1 MKDEGPTGD
10 PSPSRLKRWFGS
22 HPFRTIL
29 RIAAAVAGASLIA
42 GGLGVIWPKPDPMA
56 AEPPSADDPAS
67 LAPLPK
73 RPVMVLVVGIDAD
86 GINDPTNRAAPKG
99 PANADSL
106 MLLQVSAR
114 EPLQVL
120 QLPTELAV
128 NLPGR
133 TSLQALSDA
142 YRLGGVALTA
152 DVIAEVA
159 GLPDGEPDRY
169 VVMPRQALRSL
180 VDGLGEVE
188 VSLNQSYSRKDAAQN
203 YSVNLQAGRQT
214 LNGRQAEQL
223 ARHRPDPKNNQA
235 RRIRQQRLLRGIHD
249 QLNQP
254 NAIVLLPTVVGEVSS
269 QVETDLTATEILSLA
284 AAALSSNEP
293 PEISQLDLAPRA
305 GQQVLR
311 ELRPD
316 QPLPLWP
323 SPPGDASDN

>member
-29 RIAAAVAGASLIA
+29 RIAAALAGASLIA

-67 LAPLPK
+67 LGPLPK
-73 RPVMVLVVGIDAD
+73 RAVMVLVVGIDAD
-86 GINDPTNRAAPKG
+86 GINDSSNRAAPKG

-106 MLLQVSAR
+106 MLVQISAGD
-114 EPLQVL
+114 PVQVL

-133 TSLQALSDA
+133 KSVQSLADA
-142 YRLGGVALTA
+142 YPLGGVALTA
-152 DVIAEVA
+152 DVVTEVV
-159 GLPDGEPDRY
+159 GLKEGEPERF

-188 VSLNQSYSRKDAAQN
+188 VTLNQSYEHKDSAQN

-214 LNGRQAEQL
+214 LNGQQAEQL
-223 ARHRPDPKNNQA
+223 ARFRPEPKNDQA
-235 RRIRQQRLLRGIHD
+235 RRSRQQSLLKGIHE

-254 NAIVLLPTVVGEVSS
+254 NAIVLLPSVIGEVSS
-269 QVETDLTATEILSLA
+269 QMETDLTPTEMMSLA
-284 AAALSSNEP
+284 AAALSSDQP
-293 PEISQLDLAPRA
+293 PVISQLELAPRT
-305 GQQVLR
+305 GQQVMR
-311 ELRPD
+311 ELKPN
-316 QPLPLWP
+316 QQLPLWP
-323 SPPGDASDN
+323 APPGDAADN

>member
-10 PSPSRLKRWFGS
+10 PSPSRLTRWFGS

-29 RIAAAVAGASLIA
+29 RIATAVAGASLIA

-67 LAPLPK
+67 LAPLPE

-86 GINDPTNRAAPKG
+86 GINDPNNKAAPKG

-106 MLLQVSAR
+106 MLVQVSSS
-114 EPLQVL
+114 EPVQVL

-133 TSLQALSDA
+133 KTLQSLADA
-142 YRLGGVALTA
+142 YPLGGVALTA
-152 DVIAEVA
+152 DVIAEVV
-159 GLPDGEPDRY
+159 GLKQGEPDRF
-169 VVMPRQALRSL
+169 VVIPRQALRSL

-188 VSLNQSYSRKDAAQN
+188 VTLNQSYEHKDKAQN

-223 ARHRPDPKNNQA
+223 ARYRPQPKNDQA
-235 RRIRQQRLLRGIHD
+235 RRTRQQSLLKGIHE

-254 NAIVLLPTVVGEVSS
+254 NAIALLPAVIGEVSA
-269 QVETDLTATEILSLA
+269 QMETDLTPTEIMSLT
-284 AAALSSNEP
+284 AAALSSDQP
-293 PEISQLDLAPRA
+293 PVISQLELAPRT
-305 GQQVLR
+305 GQQVMR
-311 ELRPD
+311 ELKPD
-316 QPLPLWP
+316 QKLPLWP
-323 SPPGDASDN
+323 TPPDDAADN

>member
-10 PSPSRLKRWFGS
+10 PSPSRLTRWFGS
-22 HPFRTIL
+22 HPFRTVL
-29 RIAAAVAGASLIA
+29 RIATALAGASLIA
-42 GGLGVIWPKPDPMA
+42 GGLGLIWPKPDPMA

-67 LAPLPK
+67 LAPLPE

-86 GINDPTNRAAPKG
+86 GINDPNNNAAPNG

-106 MLLQVSAR
+106 MLVQVSSS
-114 EPLQVL
+114 EPVQVL

-133 TSLQALSDA
+133 KTLQSLADA
-142 YRLGGVALTA
+142 YPVGGVALTA
-152 DVIAEVA
+152 DVIAEVV
-159 GLPDGEPDRY
+159 GLREGEPDRF

-188 VSLNQSYSRKDAAQN
+188 VILNQSYEHKDKTQN

-214 LNGRQAEQL
+214 LNGSQAEQL
-223 ARHRPDPKNNQA
+223 ARYRPQPKNDQA
-235 RRIRQQRLLRGIHD
+235 RRTRQQSLLKGIHE

-254 NAIVLLPTVVGEVSS
+254 NAVALLPAVIGEVSA
-269 QVETDLTATEILSLA
+269 QMETDLTPLEIMSLT
-284 AAALSSNEP
+284 AAALSSAQP
-293 PEISQLDLAPRA
+293 PVISQLELSPRI
-305 GQQVLR
+305 GKQVMR
-311 ELRPD
+311 ELKPN

-323 SPPGDASDN
+323 KPPDDAADN

>member
-1 MKDEGPTGD
+1 MRDGAAADEASST
-10 PSPSRLKRWFGS
+10 RLRRWLGS

-29 RIAAAVAGASLIA
+29 RIAAALAGASLIA
-42 GGLGVIWPKPDPMA
+42 GSLGVIWPKADPMA
-56 AEPPSADDPAS
+56 AEPPSADDPAN
-67 LAPLPK
+67 LAPLPE
-73 RPVMVLVVGIDAD
+73 RPVVVLVVGIDAD

-106 MLLQVSAR
+106 MLLQVSAG

-152 DVIAEVA
+152 DVIAEVV

>member
-1 MKDEGPTGD
+1 MKDEGQAGD
-10 PSPSRLKRWFGS
+10 PSPRRLKRWFGS

-29 RIAAAVAGASLIA
+29 RIVAAIGGASLIA

-56 AEPPSADDPAS
+56 AAPPSADDPAS

-73 RPVMVLVVGIDAD
+73 RPVMVLMVGLDAD
-86 GINDPTNRAAPKG
+86 GINDPSNRAAPKG

-106 MLLQVSAR
+106 MLIRINTGQ
-114 EPLQVL
+114 PMQVL

-133 TSLQALSDA
+133 ERLQSLADA
-142 YRLGGVALTA
+142 YRVGGVALTA
-152 DVIAEVA
+152 DVVAEVL
-159 GLPDGEPDRY
+159 GLQEGEPDRF
-169 VVMPRQALRSL
+169 VVLPRQALRSL

-188 VSLNQSYSRKDAAQN
+188 VTLNQSYEHTDSSQN

-223 ARHRPDPKNNQA
+223 ARYKPDPKDDQA
-235 RRIRQQRLLRGIHD
+235 RRIRQQSLLNGIHD

-254 NAIVLLPTVVGEVSS
+254 NAIALLPTVIGEVSA
-269 QVETDLTATEILSLA
+269 QMETDLTPIEIMSLT
-284 AAALSSNEP
+284 AAALSSDEP
-293 PEISQLDLAPRA
+293 PVITQLELAPRA
-305 GQQVLR
+305 GQQVMR
-311 ELRPD
+311 ELIPN

-323 SPPGDASDN
+323 IPAGGAEGN

>member
-10 PSPSRLKRWFGS
+10 PSPSRWKRWFGS

-29 RIAAAVAGASLIA
+29 RIATAVAGASLIA
-42 GGLGVIWPKPDPMA
+42 GGLSVIWPKPDPMA

-67 LAPLPK
+67 LAPLPE

-86 GINDPTNRAAPKG
+86 GINDPNNKAAPKG

-106 MLLQVSAR
+106 MLVQVSSS
-114 EPLQVL
+114 EPVQVL

-133 TSLQALSDA
+133 QTLQSLADA
-142 YRLGGVALTA
+142 YPLGGVALTA
-152 DVIAEVA
+152 DVIAEVV
-159 GLPDGEPDRY
+159 GLKQGEPDRF

-188 VSLNQSYSRKDAAQN
+188 VTLNQSYEHKDKAQN

-223 ARHRPDPKNNQA
+223 ARYRPQPKNDQA
-235 RRIRQQRLLRGIHD
+235 RRTRQQSLLKGIHE

-254 NAIVLLPTVVGEVSS
+254 NAIALLPAVIGEVSA
-269 QVETDLTATEILSLA
+269 QMETDLTPIEIMSLT
-284 AAALSSNEP
+284 AAALSSDQP
-293 PEISQLDLAPRA
+293 PVISQLELAPRT
-305 GQQVLR
+305 GQQVMR
-311 ELRPD
+311 ELKPN
-316 QPLPLWP
+316 QKLPLWP
-323 SPPGDASDN
+323 TPPDDAADN

>member
-22 HPFRTIL
+22 NPFRTIL

-86 GINDPTNRAAPKG
+86 GIKDPSNKAAPKG

-106 MLLQVSAR
+106 MLVQISSGKPV
-114 EPLQVL
+114 QVL

-133 TSLQALSDA
+133 TTLQSLADA
-142 YRLGGVALTA
+142 YPLGGVALTA
-152 DVIAEVA
+152 DVITEVV
-159 GLPDGEPDRY
+159 GLPEGEPDRF
-169 VVMPRQALRSL
+169 VVLPRQALRSL

-188 VSLNQSYSRKDAAQN
+188 VTLNQSYEHTDKAQN
-203 YSVNLQAGRQT
+203 YTVKLQAGRQT
-214 LNGRQAEQL
+214 LNGQQAEQL
-223 ARHRPDPKNNQA
+223 ARYRPEPKNDQA
-235 RRIRQQRLLRGIHD
+235 RRSRQQSLLNGIHE

-254 NAIVLLPTVVGEVSS
+254 NAIALLPSVIGEVSA
-269 QVETDLTATEILSLA
+269 QMETDLTPMEMMSLA
-284 AAALSSNEP
+284 AAALSSNQP
-293 PEISQLDLAPRA
+293 PVITQLELAPRT
-305 GQQVLR
+305 GQQVMR
-311 ELRPD
+311 ELKPN
-316 QPLPLWP
+316 QQLPLWP
-323 SPPGDASDN
+323 APPGDAADN

>member
-1 MKDEGPTGD
+1 MKDEGQAGD

-29 RIAAAVAGASLIA
+29 RIVAAIGGASLIA

-56 AEPPSADDPAS
+56 AAPPSADDPAS
-67 LAPLPK
+67 LGPLPK

-86 GINDPTNRAAPKG
+86 GINDPSNRAAPKG

-106 MLLQVSAR
+106 MLVQISAGN
-114 EPLQVL
+114 PVQVL

-133 TSLQALSDA
+133 ERLQSLADA
-142 YRLGGVALTA
+142 YRAGGVALTA
-152 DVIAEVA
+152 DVVAEVV
-159 GLPDGEPDRY
+159 GLQEGEPDRF
-169 VVMPRQALRSL
+169 VVLPRQALRSL

-188 VSLNQSYSRKDAAQN
+188 VTLNQSYEHTDSSQN

-223 ARHRPDPKNNQA
+223 ARYRPDPKDDQA
-235 RRIRQQRLLRGIHD
+235 RRIRQQSLLNGIHD

-254 NAIVLLPTVVGEVSS
+254 NAIALLPTVIGEVSV
-269 QVETDLTATEILSLA
+269 QMETDLTPIEIMSLT
-284 AAALSSNEP
+284 AAALSSDEP
-293 PEISQLDLAPRA
+293 PVITQLELAPRT
-305 GQQVLR
+305 GQQVMR
-311 ELRPD
+311 ELKPN

-323 SPPGDASDN
+323 TPPGGAEGN

>member
-1 MKDEGPTGD
+1 MRDGAAADEASST
-10 PSPSRLKRWFGS
+10 RLRRWLGS

-29 RIAAAVAGASLIA
+29 RIAAAAAGASLIA
-42 GGLGVIWPKPDPMA
+42 GSLGVIWPKPDPMA

-67 LAPLPK
+67 LAPLPE
-73 RPVMVLVVGIDAD
+73 RPVVVLVVGIDAD
-86 GINDPTNRAAPKG
+86 GINDPTNRAAPRG

-106 MLLQVSAR
+106 MLLQVSAG
-114 EPLQVL
+114 EPLLVL

-152 DVIAEVA
+152 DVIAEVV

-223 ARHRPDPKNNQA
+223 ARHRPDPKNDQA
-235 RRIRQQRLLRGIHD
+235 RRTRQQRLLRGIHD

-254 NAIVLLPTVVGEVSS
+254 NAIVLLPSVVGEVSS
-269 QVETDLTATEILSLA
+269 QVETDLTATEMLSLA

-293 PEISQLDLAPRA
+293 PEISQLNLTPRA

-311 ELRPD
+311 ELEPD

>member
-1 MKDEGPTGD
+1 
-10 PSPSRLKRWFGS
+10 
-22 HPFRTIL
+22 
-29 RIAAAVAGASLIA
+29 
-42 GGLGVIWPKPDPMA
+42 VIWPKADPMA
-56 AEPPSADDPAS
+56 AEPPAADDPAS
-67 LAPLPK
+67 LAPLPE
-73 RPVMVLVVGIDAD
+73 RPVVVLVVGIDAD

-106 MLLQVSAR
+106 MLLQVSAG

-152 DVIAEVA
+152 DVIAEVV

-311 ELRPD
+311 ELKPD